1 MENTMRSNKAIIVLW
16 TPGCNDGADL
26 AARSAWLA
34 QAIATGETKK
44 RLALKPQGAIRS
56 LAFMPLAQMENAR
69 NNE

>member
-1 MENTMRSNKAIIVLW
+1 MRSNKAIIALW
-16 TPGCNDGADL
+16 TSGCNDGADL

-34 QAIATGETKK
+34 QASASDETKK
-44 RLALKPQGAIRS
+44 RLAFKPRGAIRS